1 MARKYRVRMGAFDI
15 GKWEFQEVE
24 ALARRYPA
32 MKRRADVLEKCNA
45 TGVHGEAYTA
55 ILWECSIV
63 ESALRM
69 TGGGDWAK
77 ALEQSCCQGVA
88 YVDIDP
94 ADMPTS
100 NKNDFARARRE
111 FYWRLWTLRQKKLG
125 CAVQSFVKTNGKVD
139 THGVILS

>member
-1 MARKYRVRMGAFDI
+1 MARKYRVRMGAFDV

-32 MKRRADVLEKCNA
+32 MKRRAEVLEKCNA

-63 ESALRM
+63 DDALKS
-69 TGGGDWAK
+69 TGGGKWEK
-77 ALEQSCCQGVA
+77 ALEQSCCRGVP

-111 FYWRLWTLRQKKLG
+111 FYWRLWTMRQKRLG
-125 CAVQSFVKTNGKVD
+125 ESIKDGARRS
-139 THGVILS
+139 